1 LLRFFRRLRPVRAY
15 FAQQP
20 LAAKTQNLLFLRI
33 AHPLPVKTFLTA
45 AETAAT
51 VAALIGLTYS
61 PARALHREKF

>member
-1 LLRFFRRLRPVRAY
+1 
-15 FAQQP
+15 

-61 PARALHREKF
+61 PGRALHREKF